1 MLITK
6 MNSPEN
12 GMSTGAMIGIGLGVC
27 FVLALVIGVIY
38 YFVGRQSPSPSPT
51 PPTVGHALYKDKWT
65 CEYTVNSKTINE
77 QFTVNKLSCRHV
89 SEDRTVELAGPKF
102 NCRETPTVWECKI
115 DEREAVY
122 RPVY

>member
-1 MLITK
+1 
-6 MNSPEN
+6 MNTPEN

-27 FVLALVIGVIY
+27 FVLALVICIIY
-38 YFVGRQSPSPSPT
+38 YFVGRQSPSPT

-65 CEYTVNSKTINE
+65 CQY
-77 QFTVNKLSCRHV
+77 TVNKLSCRHV

>member
-1 MLITK
+1 
-6 MNSPEN
+6 MNTPEN
-12 GMSTGAMIGIGLGVC
+12 GMSTDAMIGIGLGVC
-27 FVLALVIGVIY
+27 FILALVIGLIY

-65 CEYTVNSKTINE
+65 CQY
-77 QFTVNKLSCRHV
+77 TVNKLSCRHV